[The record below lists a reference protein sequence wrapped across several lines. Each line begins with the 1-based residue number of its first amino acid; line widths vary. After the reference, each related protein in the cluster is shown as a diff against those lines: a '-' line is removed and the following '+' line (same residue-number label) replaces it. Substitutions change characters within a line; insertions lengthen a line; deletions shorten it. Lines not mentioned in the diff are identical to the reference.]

1 MRDLREERAER
12 PDEPIFRIGSALISM
27 TVIGAAMGAVRATW
41 SVSFAF
47 CLAAARKKGE
57 RESWVVVC

>member
-1 MRDLREERAER
+1 MRDVREERPER

-41 SVSFAF
+41 SVSLLAFGFA
-47 CLAAARKKGE
+47 LAA
-57 RESWVVVC
+57 SWPV